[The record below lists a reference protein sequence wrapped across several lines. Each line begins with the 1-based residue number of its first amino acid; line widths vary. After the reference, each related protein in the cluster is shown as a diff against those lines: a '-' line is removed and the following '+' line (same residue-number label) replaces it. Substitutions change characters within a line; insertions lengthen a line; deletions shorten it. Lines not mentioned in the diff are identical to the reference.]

1 MMDEDLTIPDCL
13 NRKLHPREYTPEEL
27 RIIARHKRASSGL
40 VWPTQKQIDKAIRK
54 REREKREDAA
64 SKIELGS
71 MRIKR
76 GQ

>member
-1 MMDEDLTIPDCL
+1 MTTDFPELPDFL
-13 NRKLHPREYTPEEL
+13 DRKKNGHVPEPLPRNVSWKLKNPNK
-27 RIIARHKRASSGL
+27 I
-40 VWPTQKQIDKAIRK
+40 VWPSQKQIDKAIRK

-71 MRIKR
+71 MRIRR

>member
-1 MMDEDLTIPDCL
+1 MDEDLTVPDFL

-27 RIIARHKRASSGL
+27 RLIARYKKASSGL

-64 SKIELGS
+64 CKIELGS